1 MEGCSA
7 PLVVKFADTQKEKDQ
22 KKMHQMHAANLWNI
36 TSGGISSPITQTGA
50 SMSSPILSNSPQQQS
65 SPFLATDAISPASLQ
80 FLQQLQAV
88 GLQQQ
93 LLQGLFNL
101 INFFLF

>member
-36 TSGGISSPITQTGA
+36 TSGGISSPMTQTAA
-50 SMSSPILSNSPQQQS
+50 SMSSPILPNSPQQQQS

-93 LLQGLFNL
+93 LLQGLCVFL
-101 INFFLF
+101 LFLF